1 MLARLD
7 CVAVCTDKKGQL
19 LVLLLPTYRGKHG
32 KRCRDP
38 RGSEGTPGTKGEKG
52 VWKKR
57 KKEGE
62 VSGVV
67 APRTTYTRKERGKGE
82 RTGKHAI
89 PTPLRHRRLVYS
101 RGKINPLPSIAFH
114 TQHENLFGE

>member
-19 LVLLLPTYRGKHG
+19 LVLLLRTYREKHG

-57 KKEGE
+57 KKEEEE

-67 APRTTYTRKERGKGE
+67 APRTTYTRKEGRKGE

-89 PTPLRHRRLVYS
+89 PTPLRHS
-101 RGKINPLPSIAFH
+101 
-114 TQHENLFGE
+114 

>member
-1 MLARLD
+1 M
-7 CVAVCTDKKGQL
+7 G
-19 LVLLLPTYRGKHG
+19 
-32 KRCRDP
+32 RCRRDP

-57 KKEGE
+57 KKEEEE

-67 APRTTYTRKERGKGE
+67 APRTTYTRKEGGKGE

-89 PTPLRHRRLVYS
+89 PTPLRHRRLAYS

-114 TQHENLFGE
+114 AQHENLFEEGMTDRLQSKA